1 MILRKNVD
9 VFEEESRG
17 DRRDGMRGSKTQ
29 SEGQRMDDW
38 RMRFMCAGATN
49 DLWESSQKEEKKISF
64 GHELFNLL
72 WG

>member
-29 SEGQRMDDW
+29 SEGQGMDDW
-38 RMRFMCAGATN
+38 RMQFMCAGATN
-49 DLWESSQKEEKKISF
+49 DL
-64 GHELFNLL
+64 
-72 WG
+72 